1 MFLCFSGCF
10 FFVFRALARNFF
22 GFIFRAQ
29 PSKTG
34 NFLSASGCLLLAP
47 SAGAAEPR
55 PQPRQYRRRVG
66 LRRVCGRI
74 LENMPWWWWWLDDML
89 PLPHTHAAASQR
101 PPSRQSALARV
112 FAARLCYRG
121 PAGLPEHQ
129 PDRPRA
135 SGSAATPE
143 KRDPGPKQSPRA
155 SAAVPLPSARAQQD
169 STPRIRINLPA
180 RSLPAGRST
189 NIIFLFFLL

>member
-1 MFLCFSGCF
+1 M
-10 FFVFRALARNFF
+10 
-22 GFIFRAQ
+22 
-29 PSKTG
+29 
-34 NFLSASGCLLLAP
+34 LAP

-169 STPRIRINLPA
+169 KAPPPRHAPSSTSPRSRGSACRVPHARA
-180 RSLPAGRST
+180 RSLTQRSRDRSASRSASRGAQAREKKRSES
-189 NIIFLFFLL
+189 IDPK